1 MQGKIKKYLWAIH
14 DMMALELADMQK
26 QKKRWTEEQR
36 KQFFGRQR
44 FPRPLSE
51 RMNVLNAM
59 TELQHEID
67 DLQPSSLPWKPQG
80 LLKRM
85 MEEKADDL
93 S

>member
-1 MQGKIKKYLWAIH
+1 MQGKIKTYLWAIH
-14 DMMALELADMQK
+14 DMMALELDELQK
-26 QKKRWTEEQR
+26 QKERWTEEQQ
-36 KQFFGRQR
+36 KQFFKRQR

-80 LLKRM
+80 LLKKM
-85 MEEKADDL
+85 MEERADDL

>member
-1 MQGKIKKYLWAIH
+1 MQRKIKTYLWAIH
-14 DMMALELADMQK
+14 DMMALELAEMQK
-26 QKKRWTEEQR
+26 QKERWTEEQR
-36 KQFFGRQR
+36 KQFFWRQR

-59 TELQHEID
+59 TDLQHEID

-80 LLKRM
+80 LLKRI
-85 MEEKADDL
+85 MEERADDL